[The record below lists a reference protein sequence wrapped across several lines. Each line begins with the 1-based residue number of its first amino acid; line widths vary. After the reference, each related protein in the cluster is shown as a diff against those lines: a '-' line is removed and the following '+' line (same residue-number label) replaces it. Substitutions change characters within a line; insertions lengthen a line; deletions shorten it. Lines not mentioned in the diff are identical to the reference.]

1 MHLPLPLPLSLRPA
15 GTRGAFM
22 LVMRS
27 CLVLAAFAA
36 IFQSQPDKDGTVQQA
51 FKVILKVLG
60 GYC

>member
-1 MHLPLPLPLSLRPA
+1 
-15 GTRGAFM
+15 M

-36 IFQSQPDKDGTVQQA
+36 LFQSQPDKDGTVQQA

-60 GYC
+60 GCFG